1 MLQSWLLVVIC
12 SGVFSMLLVDWIVTS
27 AATLTATTAAAA
39 CMSGVVNFVDARTQ
53 WFDYM
58 VDSSLSYCNIHQV
71 VCLAAGFDTRAYR
84 SVLHPAG
91 ALHCCNCL

>member
-1 MLQSWLLVVIC
+1 MLQSRFLVFIC
-12 SGVFSMLLVDWIVTS
+12 SVVFSMLLVDWIVTS
-27 AATLTATTAAAA
+27 AATPTATTAAA
-39 CMSGVVNFVDARTQ
+39 CMQGVVNFVDARTQ

-84 SVLHPAG
+84 SVLHLAG